1 MADGDE
7 RDRRVPAGTATQR
20 SFGGV
25 AAREPVLVA
34 DVATF
39 PLPDLLG
46 LVHGASI
53 SGLLHFV
60 HEDHAK
66 AVYLHRGEVVFA
78 TSNQSIDRLGECLV
92 RAGVLSIE
100 QLRQAE
106 RSFSPPDRFG
116 KALVEKGFLTPR
128 ELWHGVKYQVEEI
141 VRSLFVYDAGRLHV
155 WCGEHQPDNVVR
167 LALPTPRLVA
177 EGVQR
182 REEIRK
188 FVRLLHDPRVR
199 VSAVPGGEANLA
211 GSERALHAAAQGESR
226 FEEVCRRAGLDDMTG
241 ARVLQL
247 LRLVGAV
254 RLVRSHDA
262 GDYVDEGDLRVH
274 DEETLRARIAAGVK
288 LLAALAAPIVE
299 AEGEG
304 PLAER
309 FARTLAETAHG
320 CPELLGGLA
329 PGPGATL
336 DPEAITERA
345 LRLSGEAEGQ
355 VAAAFSQLAA
365 YLEFELKN
373 HPRVRDAAA
382 VLASVAPLR
391 ASIAD

>member
-1 MADGDE
+1 MTQAGDRE
-7 RDRRVPAGTATQR
+7 RRAGGATARERGAAVT
-20 SFGGV
+20 S
-25 AAREPVLVA
+25 AREPVLVA
-34 DVATF
+34 DVASF
-39 PLPDLLG
+39 ALADLLG
-46 LVHGASI
+46 LVHGASLT
-53 SGLLHFV
+53 GLLHFV

-92 RAGVLSIE
+92 RAGVLTIE

-141 VRSLFVYDAGRLHV
+141 VRSLFVYDAGRIHV

-177 EGVQR
+177 EGVER

-199 VSAVPGGEANLA
+199 VASVPGAEANLA
-211 GSERALHAAAQGESR
+211 GTERAFHAAAAAETS
-226 FEEVCRRAGLDDMTG
+226 FEAACRGAGLDDTTG
-241 ARVLQL
+241 ARLLQL

-254 RLVRSHDA
+254 RLVRSREA
-262 GDYVDEGDLRVH
+262 EDYLDEGDLRVH
-274 DEETLRARIAAGVK
+274 DEETLRTRVAEGVK
-288 LLAALAAPIVE
+288 LLAALAAPLAEV
-299 AEGEG
+299 EGER
-304 PLAER
+304 PVAER
-309 FARTLAETAHG
+309 FGRTLAETAQRF
-320 CPELLGGLA
+320 PELLGGLA
-329 PGPGATL
+329 LGPGATL
-336 DPEAITERA
+336 DPEAIAERA

-355 VAAAFSQLAA
+355 VADALSQLAA

-373 HPRVRDAAA
+373 HPGIRDAAA

-391 ASIAD
+391 ASIAH